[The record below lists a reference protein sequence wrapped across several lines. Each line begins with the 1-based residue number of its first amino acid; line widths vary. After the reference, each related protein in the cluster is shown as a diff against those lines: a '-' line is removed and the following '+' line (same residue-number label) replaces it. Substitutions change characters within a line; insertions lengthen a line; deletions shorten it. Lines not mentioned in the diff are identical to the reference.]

1 MAKSKEQIFEKL
13 ESIRNIPTLPVVLE
27 KLKREIVNSHCDAA
41 RIARIIE
48 DDPSMMAR
56 ILKVVNSPLYAG
68 RERIDTLSI
77 AISRMGLNAI
87 SNIALSTSVFSTFG
101 PAWQKDFDRKEFWRH
116 SICTGIAVNVIYERR
131 QNHLTERYEKNELHL
146 AGLLHDIGKIVFEQ
160 FFHDEFVSSVLFCKQ
175 RSIPLFQMELE
186 CIGADHAQVGAWLGA
201 RWRLSEKLIET
212 IRWHHEP
219 TNAKEKYQE
228 LVMMCHAANYICN
241 LVRIGESGD
250 AVAPAFFR
258 GVWKRLGVDIEDI
271 SGMIEQIKEE
281 SKSSELM
288 LSLLS

>member
-1 MAKSKEQIFEKL
+1 MAQSKEQIFRKL
-13 ESIRNIPTLPVVLE
+13 ESIRDLPTLPVILE
-27 KLKREIVNSHCDAA
+27 KLKKEMLNPDCDAT
-41 RIARIIE
+41 RIARIVE

-56 ILKVVNSPLYAG
+56 ILKVVNSPLYSGA
-68 RERIDTLSI
+68 ERIDTLPL

-116 SICTGIAVNVIYERR
+116 SISTGIAANVIYERR
-131 QNHLTERYEKNELHL
+131 MNHLTGRYEKNEIHL

-160 FFHDEFVSSVLFCKQ
+160 YFHDEFVSSVLFCKQ

-186 CIGADHAQVGAWLGA
+186 CIGADHAQVGAWLGE
-201 RWRLSEKLIET
+201 RWRLSEKIIET

-219 TNAKEKYQE
+219 TNAKEEYQE
-228 LVMMCHAANYICN
+228 LIMMCHAANYICN
-241 LVRIGESGD
+241 LVHIGDSGD

-258 GVWKRLGVDIEDI
+258 GVWKRLGVDIEEI

-281 SKSSELM
+281 SKKSELM

>member
-1 MAKSKEQIFEKL
+1 MVKSKEQIFEKL

-27 KLKREIVNSHCDAA
+27 KLKREMVNPHCDAA

-68 RERIDTLSI
+68 HERIETLPL

-131 QNHLTERYEKNELHL
+131 RNHLAGRYEKNELHL

-160 FFHDEFVSSVLFCKQ
+160 YFHDEFVSSVLFCKQ

-219 TNAKEKYQE
+219 TNAKEEYQE
-228 LVMMCHAANYICN
+228 LIMMCHAANYICN